1 MKKLNLGCGKD
12 IKKSFINLDNIKLKG
27 VDIIHDINK
36 FPYPFKDNEFD
47 EILCSHI
54 LEHVEDIIKTLREL
68 NRITKNKGKIK
79 IRSPHFSS
87 GVGYWDLTH
96 KRFFSYFSFDYFQDD
111 CHWIDIKFKILKRKI
126 NYTRLNFTFLNYFM
140 NPIVN
145 ASPLLYER
153 FFCWMIPSSEVIFI
167 LQVEK

>member
-12 IKKSFINLDNIKLKG
+12 IKKGWTNLDNIKLKG

-54 LEHVEDIIKTLREL
+54 LEHVEDIIQTLREL
-68 NRITKNKGKIK
+68 HRITKNKGKIK

-96 KRFFSYFSFDYFQDD
+96 KRLFSYFSFDYFQGN
-111 CHWIDIKFKILKRKI
+111 CHWVDIKFKILKRKI
-126 NYTRLNFTFLNYFM
+126 NFTRLNFTFLNKIM
-140 NPIVN
+140 NPLIN
-145 ASPLLYER
+145 LSPLLYER
-153 FFCWMIPSSEVIFI
+153 FLCWIIPSSEAIFLLKVI
-167 LQVEK
+167 K